1 MVSTNI
7 TINVEFVFDHVSII
21 IESVTVESIKNSI
34 PHEII
39 SNSAYLLALNIFI
52 SKISKETLNSE
63 ELKQGHL
70 KPVKEETQS
79 VNLGTDDVPKMVQIG
94 NILNSSENDA
104 LVTLLKEFTEVF
116 AWSYKICQEL
126 IQI

>member
-1 MVSTNI
+1 ML
-7 TINVEFVFDHVSII
+7 FR
-21 IESVTVESIKNSI
+21 
-34 PHEII
+34 